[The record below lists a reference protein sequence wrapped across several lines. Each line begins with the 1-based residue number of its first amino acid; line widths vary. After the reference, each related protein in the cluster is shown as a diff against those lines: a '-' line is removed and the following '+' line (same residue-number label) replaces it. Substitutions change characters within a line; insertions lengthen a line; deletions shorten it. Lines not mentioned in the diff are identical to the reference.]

1 MKRSYIEESFDE
13 MAREASA
20 DRADALV
27 RKMQER
33 LSVLRRE
40 NADASKE
47 RMRHLESQ
55 ILPSIAAYETLQDV
69 MPKEEAFLAIH
80 TCVESN
86 AWKKRKGFERLMRIP
101 GMYRLMPW
109 VFAKGTRTSFNE
121 AAGFEAD
128 EIQVDNGVW
137 RIDMTKCPYYDICG
151 AYGCPELCGCFCD
164 SDDICYADLHP
175 KLIWHRT
182 KTLGRGG
189 DCCDFSLRIEG
200 R

>member
-55 ILPSIAAYETLQDV
+55 IFV
-69 MPKEEAFLAIH
+69 
-80 TCVESN
+80 
-86 AWKKRKGFERLMRIP
+86 
-101 GMYRLMPW
+101 
-109 VFAKGTRTSFNE
+109 
-121 AAGFEAD
+121 
-128 EIQVDNGVW
+128 
-137 RIDMTKCPYYDICG
+137 
-151 AYGCPELCGCFCD
+151 
-164 SDDICYADLHP
+164 
-175 KLIWHRT
+175 
-182 KTLGRGG
+182 
-189 DCCDFSLRIEG
+189 CDFI
-200 R
+200 